1 MNDEPPIPLY
11 GEPNEVYREQDIITK
26 LGLDPKQKI
35 VDWYFHYRNCMWAV
49 QESKGTYLRDT
60 IAQLSSTIWQLKQ
73 KNAKVNLAIIFME
86 RLGREK
92 TMYEIDKHS
101 DNTLKMRSGKE
112 VKVEGLSIH
121 LFVRADVKEIRARG
135 RL

>member
-1 MNDEPPIPLY
+1 MKDEPPVPLY
-11 GEPNEVYREQDIITK
+11 GEPNEVYNEQGMVEK
-26 LGLDPKQKI
+26 LGLDPNAKI
-35 VDWYFHYRNCMWAV
+35 ADWYFHYPNCMYAV
-49 QESKGTYLRDT
+49 QESKGAYLRDT
-60 IAQLSSTIWQLKQ
+60 IAQLGSTVWQLKQ
-73 KNAKVNLAIIFME
+73 RGSQVNLAVIFME

-92 TMYEIDKHS
+92 QLYEIDKNT

-121 LFVRADVKEIRARG
+121 LFVRADVREIRARG

>member
-1 MNDEPPIPLY
+1 
-11 GEPNEVYREQDIITK
+11 
-26 LGLDPKQKI
+26 
-35 VDWYFHYRNCMWAV
+35 MWAV
-49 QESKGTYLRDT
+49 QESKGAYLRDT